1 MPPRPEERGWHSEHL
16 FHGGGIYSA
25 ACDAVLLEAVEP
37 FVRACEAR
45 GWIDRWFFIRYGERG
60 PHVRLRLHGVRAVL
74 EREAAPALREHLAA
88 LFPALEEGFPEA
100 PSPAGGAGVSH
111 VAAVPY
117 EPETARYGG
126 PEGVLLAEA
135 FFHLSSEAALALLRG
150 TRRDER
156 ASRLGK
162 ALLATVVLVHA
173 FRGSRDGAGEFARA
187 YGTGYLRALVP
198 DGERREQLTR
208 AFGGGFEQ
216 QAETLTAYV
225 EEAWSRLESGD
236 PLSAALDR
244 YRAGLEEVRGRFGAL
259 LDAGRLAQSGAV
271 LTEWEGAVAAIASSY
286 VHMMNNRLGVTIQEE
301 SYLAYLIHRSLGGA
315 PAPAGA

>member
-1 MPPRPEERGWHSEHL
+1 MPRPPEERGWLSEYL
-16 FHGGGIYSA
+16 FHAGGIYSEA
-25 ACDAVLLEAVEP
+25 GDAVLLDAVEP
-37 FVRACEAR
+37 FVRACAAR

-74 EREAAPALREHLAA
+74 EREAGPALREHLAA
-88 LFPALEEGFPEA
+88 LYPGVAEGFPDGA
-100 PSPAGGAGVSH
+100 SPAGSEGVSH
-111 VAAVPY
+111 VATVAY

-126 PEGVLLAEA
+126 PDGVLLAEE

-150 TRRDER
+150 TRRGER
-156 ASRLGK
+156 SSRLGK

-173 FRGSRDGAGEFARA
+173 FRGSRDGAGEFAHA

-198 DGERREQLTR
+198 DGERREVLTR

-225 EEAWSRLESGD
+225 EEAWSRLDSGE
-236 PLSAALDR
+236 PLSEALDR
-244 YRAGLEEVRGRFGAL
+244 YRAGLEEVRARFGAL
-259 LDAGRLAQSGAV
+259 LDAGRLSQAGAV
-271 LTEWEGAVAAIASSY
+271 LTDRERAVAAIVSSY

>member
-1 MPPRPEERGWHSEHL
+1 MPGSPEERGWLGEHL
-16 FHGGGIYSA
+16 FHAGGIYSG

-37 FVRACEAR
+37 FVRACESR

-74 EREAAPALREHLAA
+74 ERDVAPALRDHLAG
-88 LFPALEEGFPEA
+88 LFPGVAEGFPEQ
-100 PSPAGGAGVSH
+100 PSPGPGSGVSH
-111 VAAVPY
+111 VATVPY
-117 EPETARYGG
+117 EPETDRYGG
-126 PEGVLLAEA
+126 PEGVLLAEE
-135 FFHLSSEAALALLRG
+135 FFGLSSEAALDLLRG

-156 ASRLGK
+156 SSRLGK
-162 ALLATVVLVHA
+162 ALLAMVVLVHV
-173 FRGSRDGAGEFARA
+173 FRGSREGAGEFARG

-198 DGERREQLTR
+198 DEERRGVLTR

-216 QAETLTAYV
+216 QADTLTAYV
-225 EEAWSRLESGD
+225 EEAWHRLDSGD
-236 PLSAALDR
+236 ALSDALDR

-259 LDAGRLAQSGAV
+259 LDAGRLSASGSV
-271 LTEWEGAVAAIASSY
+271 VTEWERAVAAIVSSY

-315 PAPAGA
+315 PAPAWA

>member
-1 MPPRPEERGWHSEHL
+1 MPRQPEERGWLGEHL
-16 FHGGGIYSA
+16 FHAGGIYTG

-74 EREAAPALREHLAA
+74 EREAAPALREHLAD
-88 LFPALEEGFPEA
+88 LFPAVAEGFPDG
-100 PSPAGGAGVSH
+100 PFPAAGEGVSRI
-111 VAAVPY
+111 ATVPY
-117 EPETARYGG
+117 EPETERYGG
-126 PEGVLLAEA
+126 PEGVLLAEE

-150 TRRDER
+150 TRRAER
-156 ASRLGK
+156 SSRLGK
-162 ALLATVVLVHA
+162 ALLATVVLVHT
-173 FRGSRDGAGEFARA
+173 FRGSREGAGDFARA
-187 YGTGYLRALVP
+187 YATGYLRALVP
-198 DGERREQLTR
+198 DGERREQLAR

-225 EEAWSRLESGD
+225 EEAWSRLESGE
-236 PLSAALDR
+236 PLSEALDR

-259 LDAGRLAQSGAV
+259 LDAGRLAQAGTV
-271 LTEWEGAVAAIASSY
+271 VTEWERAVGAIVSSY